1 MNNEQFE
8 MLMLLGENVVS
19 SAFILGTLFILV
31 SGLVSI
37 VTLAA
42 TVNNR

>member
-8 MLMLLGENVVS
+8 MLMLLGENVVA
-19 SAFILGTLFILV
+19 SAFILGIMYILV

-37 VTLAA
+37 VTVAA
-42 TVNNR
+42 TSNKR